1 MHGPTC
7 IFLGQPNSFL
17 APWLLQVQPAGDPT
31 PNAIQRYLGEPFLI
45 AGRKVTGPAQIHLAR
60 KTVC

>member
-1 MHGPTC
+1 
-7 IFLGQPNSFL
+7 LGQPNSFL